1 MLVVCYNS
9 LKGDTMSKFII
20 HATYSDG
27 KSKSQLNDVCGKDCF
42 VMIDGKLIH
51 MALDSFLSR
60 FKLVCL

>member
-1 MLVVCYNS
+1 
-9 LKGDTMSKFII
+9 MSKFII

-27 KSKSQLNDVCGKDCF
+27 KNKSQLNDVCGKDCF